1 MANYFIK
8 HVKLSSPFLLAPM
21 AGITD
26 VAFRSIARELGAGLT
41 YTEMVSAKA
50 LVFGSEKTKQLLET
64 ASNEVPCA
72 VQIFGHE
79 PEIMAKACQLPELQK
94 FDIIDINMGCPA
106 PKIVQNGEGSALMK
120 QIDLA
125 EKIIK
130 ACVRATN
137 KPITVKFRAGWSEE
151 TCNAVEFAKMCE
163 RAGASAITVH
173 GRTREQFYSGK
184 SNPEII
190 KACVQA
196 VHIPVFANGDV
207 FTAQDAYLLQEKTGA
222 YGVMIARGAIGNP
235 EIFSEVTHN
244 VCPYTKL
251 QLIEKHYSF
260 LLHRL
265 PERVVV
271 PAMRVH
277 LASYLKG
284 YDGSSKL
291 RAALMQETSWQN
303 IHDALVAFFK
313 DK

>member
-8 HVKLSSPFLLAPM
+8 HVKLSSSFLLAPM

-130 ACVRATN
+130 ACVQATN

-151 TCNAVEFAKMCE
+151 T
-163 RAGASAITVH
+163 
-173 GRTREQFYSGK
+173 
-184 SNPEII
+184 
-190 KACVQA
+190 
-196 VHIPVFANGDV
+196 
-207 FTAQDAYLLQEKTGA
+207 
-222 YGVMIARGAIGNP
+222 
-235 EIFSEVTHN
+235 
-244 VCPYTKL
+244 
-251 QLIEKHYSF
+251 
-260 LLHRL
+260 
-265 PERVVV
+265 
-271 PAMRVH
+271 
-277 LASYLKG
+277 
-284 YDGSSKL
+284 
-291 RAALMQETSWQN
+291 
-303 IHDALVAFFK
+303 
-313 DK
+313 